1 MPRRPSASPRKQPGQ
16 SGTNPDVPDPT
27 RQDGSSTPPERAA
40 TQSRDLKFVA
50 VTEQSLQG
58 VHDAGEQKSIRAHV
72 MRDFLRQ
79 RETGSEPPSQAQPP
93 APIVESQAQ
102 HMGRFRLSTKPRK
115 KQAQSKGGGSTS
127 STSGAAHYP
136 NREVLPK
143 PPAGSSVSMLPLL
156 ESASHGGPGGE
167 FDQTQM
173 IQSLTTGRLDPFARF
188 PVEDTSGTHEL
199 VDYCQLASFLCQL
212 QICPRQNCSN
222 PSSAHPFQREKT
234 MGSAGKHPADH
245 THLLHLTNGINN

>member
-1 MPRRPSASPRKQPGQ
+1 MPRRPSANPRKQPGK
-16 SGTNPDVPDPT
+16 SGANPDGPDPT

-40 TQSRDLKFVA
+40 IGSKDLKFVT

-79 RETGSEPPSQAQPP
+79 RESGSEAPSQSQPP
-93 APIVESQAQ
+93 APIAESQAQ

-115 KQAQSKGGGSTS
+115 KQTQSKSGSS
-127 STSGAAHYP
+127 SNSTSGAAHYP

-156 ESASHGGPGGE
+156 ESASHGGSGEE

-173 IQSLTTGRLDPFARF
+173 IQSFTTGRVDPFARF
-188 PVEDTSGTHEL
+188 PVEETSGTHEL
-199 VDYCQLASFLCQL
+199 VDYCKLESLPCQL
-212 QICPRQNCSN
+212 
-222 PSSAHPFQREKT
+222 
-234 MGSAGKHPADH
+234 
-245 THLLHLTNGINN
+245 